1 MRKKDQINLE
11 SKIKTVRFIGET
23 FVMCNSLQRNLV
35 CVKCRRMSTE
45 KCSVFQQAFFFCK
58 TNYSRTF
65 YISLPEIDS
74 SIVSACT
81 AASFINWCLLSLLW
95 QVNWQSS
102 ICFLKVKHYTVWRWV
117 ETFRPFWTAWEAKT
131 RCGDTSKEHEYSWL
145 IIFTDSF
152 YTLGR

>member
-1 MRKKDQINLE
+1 MRHLWCVTHFNEPWSAWNVGECPRKNVQYS
-11 SKIKTVRFIGET
+11 SKR
-23 FVMCNSLQRNLV
+23 
-35 CVKCRRMSTE
+35 
-45 KCSVFQQAFFFCK
+45 FFCK
-58 TNYSRTF
+58 ANYSRTF

-74 SIVSACT
+74 RIVSACT